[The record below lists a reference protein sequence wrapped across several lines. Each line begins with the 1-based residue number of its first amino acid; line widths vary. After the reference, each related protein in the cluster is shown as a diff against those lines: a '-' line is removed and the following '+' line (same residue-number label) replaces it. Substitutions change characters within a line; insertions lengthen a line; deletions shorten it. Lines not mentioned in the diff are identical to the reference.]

1 MIASAV
7 FCSPLPLSYI
17 LHFVV
22 DRCDVSRD
30 VIPFVSEQR
39 KDRDLQGSRNSA
51 YDYRTNYLRDQD
63 HDLER

>member
-1 MIASAV
+1 MANLEESCALAALRWWFSA
-7 FCSPLPLSYI
+7 
-17 LHFVV
+17 

-51 YDYRTNYLRDQD
+51 YDYRSNYLRDQD